1 MASIYPGIHSGDHYA
16 ASADGVLATYSATM
30 LLGSI
35 ILLMIVLVVGARL
48 KGHRVGSIS
57 VCCVFSLRADKTVA
71 VLLYR
76 QLSGA

>member
-1 MASIYPGIHSGDHYA
+1 MALSDPGIHSGDHYA
-16 ASADGVLATYSATM
+16 ASADGILQRYSATM

-35 ILLMIVLVVGARL
+35 ILLMIVLVWVALL

-57 VCCVFSLRADKTVA
+57 ACCVSTCGADKTVV